1 MSRAVYLDMD
11 EGKVVASCLKQKVGV
26 SAIERLPGGGVR
38 LVCNSSDGADR
49 MRSTLKTHLLD
60 ADHVA
65 RERHR
70 PSTPLW

>member
-1 MSRAVYLDMD
+1 MNRAVYLDMD

-38 LVCNSSDGADR
+38 LVCNSSEGAER
-49 MRSTLKTHLLD
+49 MRSSLKSHLLD
-60 ADHVA
+60 AKDVA

-70 PSTPLW
+70 PTTPLW